1 MMEIIKAILW
11 AVPIAIL
18 AGAILWAIAQ
28 EDQKDTDRDKL
39 VDKIGKT
46 LGDLEDRKLRDRDLF
61 YDNPR
66 KNLRKVKKDLSNDQ
80 KKILD

>member
-1 MMEIIKAILW
+1 MEIIKAILW